1 MGKFILLFLWLI
13 GVVRFFMSSDLMLG
27 IDKFI
32 TAIPMADVWIMLT
45 YVIGQYAIVK
55 GISEA

>member
-1 MGKFILLFLWLI
+1 
-13 GVVRFFMSSDLMLG
+13 MSSDLMIG

-32 TAIPMADVWIMLT
+32 TRIPMADVWIMLT
-45 YVIGQYAIVK
+45 YVIGQYAIVR